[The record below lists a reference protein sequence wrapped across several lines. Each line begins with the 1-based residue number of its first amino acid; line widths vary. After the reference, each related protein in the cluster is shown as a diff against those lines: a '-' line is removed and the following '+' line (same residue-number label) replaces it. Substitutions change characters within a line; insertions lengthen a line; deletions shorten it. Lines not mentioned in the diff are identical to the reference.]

1 MATRANGK
9 GLWEWSG
16 WDYLPGIAFIVI
28 GILALVEAPLASVA
42 TGIYLGAMLSVAGAF
57 GLIGGFAHL
66 GRRGSLLAAVLG
78 LLTLVIGAV
87 VLYNPVAG
95 AISLTW
101 LIGAWFVV
109 GGVFELAMGFSMSL
123 GRGWLILVGIVDL
136 LLGALVLTMNPAD
149 AFVFLGYLVGVG
161 LLVRGLWSVVFV
173 GELHHS
179 GHVLEGATA

>member
-1 MATRANGK
+1 MATATKGR

-16 WDYLPGIAFIVI
+16 WDYLPGIAFTVI
-28 GILALVEAPLASVA
+28 GILALVEAPLASLA

-57 GLIGGFAHL
+57 GLVGGLVHL
-66 GRRGSLLAAVLG
+66 RQRGALLAAVLG
-78 LLTLVIGAV
+78 LLSLVVGAV

-95 AISLTW
+95 AVSLTW

-109 GGVFELAMGFSMSL
+109 GGVFELAMGFSMTI

-136 LLGALVLTMNPAD
+136 VLGALVLTMNPSD
-149 AFVFLGYLVGVG
+149 AFVFLGYLVGIG

-173 GELHHS
+173 GEVHHAH
-179 GHVLEGATA
+179 HVLEGATT